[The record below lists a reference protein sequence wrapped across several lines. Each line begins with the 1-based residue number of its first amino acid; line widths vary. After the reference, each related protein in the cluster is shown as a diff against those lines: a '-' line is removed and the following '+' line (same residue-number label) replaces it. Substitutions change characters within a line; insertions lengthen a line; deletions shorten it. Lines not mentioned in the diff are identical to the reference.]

1 MAEAMNV
8 SLPIGFSS
16 LNWNNETKLAVATQS
31 PSAVVTTTIS
41 PTCQIG
47 SPIKTGN
54 NFATPSLA
62 AQLSAAMVAGRFI
75 VNKYILII
83 YLKLIFFSRILQHQ
97 IFLVR
102 LTQTQQRFH
111 LMRFQQRVH

>member
-8 SLPIGFSS
+8 SLPIGISS
-16 LNWNNETKLAVATQS
+16 LNWNDESKLSVATRS
-31 PSAVVTTTIS
+31 PSAAVTTTIS

-47 SPIKTGN
+47 SPIRTSN

-75 VNKYILII
+75 VNKCTLII
-83 YLKLIFFSRILQHQ
+83 YLINF
-97 IFLVR
+97 
-102 LTQTQQRFH
+102 
-111 LMRFQQRVH
+111 